1 MNREIKFRAWN
12 GEGMVDLY
20 STTKL
25 ALASGFNID
34 GLFIPFHKDYILMQ
48 FTGLLDKNSKEIYE
62 GDVVNIGSSDF
73 GFIKNEKGENV
84 EYEVKHEGCD
94 YILYRNDL
102 KLKWGR
108 LSRLEELFWQ
118 CEVIGN
124 IYEKPNKGGDDE

>member
-1 MNREIKFRAWN
+1 MNREIKFRAWKD
-12 GEGMVDLY
+12 GML
-20 STTKL
+20 
-25 ALASGFNID
+25 SGFVILGTNQIAFTHLTELKTIITD
-34 GLFIPFHKDYILMQ
+34 AVLMQ
-48 FTGLLDKNSKEIYE
+48 FTGLLDKNGKEIYE

-124 IYEKPNKGGDDE
+124 IYENKELLNEAK